1 MNKLKSRLDEG
12 NTLKLP
18 ELTLKF
24 CGKGVSPPEPSASL
38 LPVLMYSCPDSFSTV
53 AYFDVSKLAFALICR
68 FKFQYLYHIKCFI
81 RIECFFIYVS
91 KCYNKKIDIK
101 DRVYFCCSRYYLWSF
116 KLVL

>member
-1 MNKLKSRLDEG
+1 MLQLKQDFMNKLKSRLDEG

-53 AYFDVSKLAFALICR
+53 AYFDVSKRLLTFGLICK
-68 FKFQYLYHIKCFI
+68 FKFQYIILN
-81 RIECFFIYVS
+81 VS
-91 KCYNKKIDIK
+91 
-101 DRVYFCCSRYYLWSF
+101 
-116 KLVL
+116 